1 MFDTLEYPAMG
12 READCDV
19 RFGKQSS
26 NGHARLEEKELLFRG
41 DFRLKIPFGEV
52 KSLEVKRGVM
62 RVGFSGGEAAFDLG
76 PEAEKWADKIR
87 NPRGLLDKLGVKPGM
102 KVSLVGIDDDD
113 FKKQLEARTTDI
125 AEGRAAKASDLVFVK
140 MTAAGDVMRLKALRE
155 AIKPDGAVWVVWPK
169 GQKAFREDD
178 ARNAGPAAGLVD
190 VKVASFSETLS
201 ALKMMIPVKDR
212 PRMR

>member
-1 MFDTLEYPAMG
+1 MG
-12 READCDV
+12 LEADCDV

-26 NGHARLEEKELLFRG
+26 SGHARLEEKELLFRG
-41 DFRLKIPFGEV
+41 DFRLKIPFGDV

-62 RVGFSGGEAAFDLG
+62 RVAFSGGDAAFDLG
-76 PEAEKWADKIR
+76 PDAERWADKIR

-102 KVSLVGIDDDD
+102 KVSLLGIDDDG
-113 FKKQLEARTTDI
+113 FKKQLDARTTDI
-125 AEGRAAKASDLVFVK
+125 TEGRAAKASDLVFVK
-140 MTAAGDVMRLKALRE
+140 MSAAGDVARLKALRE

-201 ALKMMIPVKDR
+201 ALKMVIPVKDR